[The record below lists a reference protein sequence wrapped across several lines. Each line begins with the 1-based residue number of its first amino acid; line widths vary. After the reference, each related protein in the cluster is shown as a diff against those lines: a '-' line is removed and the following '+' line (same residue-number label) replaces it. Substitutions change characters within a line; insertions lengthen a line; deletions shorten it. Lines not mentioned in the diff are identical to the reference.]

1 MSIKSSQNDP
11 FIIWFHQQWIKSY
24 LLRKLSQSS
33 FFPSPPSLSCSFPS
47 VYAIISK
54 ITLKLL
60 NPFWVMFQSDRDC
73 KGRKRHIGW
82 QFSSNYKNT
91 FLEFVLDQLLLF
103 PEALNC
109 GIHNWFCGWIQVG
122 SLYLEV
128 HFFLRGEERHVAVFH
143 CDFLVSDLTEIESK
157 SCCELAERVFF
168 FFSCSGSS
176 LLHAGVI

>member
-128 HFFLRGEERHVAVFH
+128 HFFLRGWGEARGSVPLWLFGVWS
-143 CDFLVSDLTEIESK
+143 DWDRKQKLLWVSREG
-157 SCCELAERVFF
+157 FF
-168 FFSCSGSS
+168 FF
-176 LLHAGVI
+176 